1 MKYIKLII
9 IILIISGYTNENNS
23 YKYITLEPIFYNKID
38 NNDFFLSNVIHMDY
52 GKGTYILNEYE
63 YNRITLLNKDYTVK
77 ATITQEGNEL
87 TDVNYPMKAHS
98 VKNEFAIFNAGNNRI
113 NFYNYDGEFLSSVL
127 LKEATSGM
135 EGFSVLDNKIY
146 HSVDNG
152 ISPFVRVNI
161 QANKVE
167 NIGQFH
173 PWHTTTFAK
182 IYKSLG
188 QIFALQGGEFLTVLS
203 AMGEVVLYNADS
215 EILSTFNINEIDEF
229 KTTAKL
235 LEEANANNSSNSVKM
250 VFGDSKLIGNKLF
263 ILAIQDKE
271 PEIPNQRNFSQN
283 HIIQIKIEK
292 DNSFKVERL
301 YKLNGG
307 MYFNTF
313 AISDDNTLT
322 VSNPTENQLWTY
334 ELR

>member
-1 MKYIKLII
+1 
-9 IILIISGYTNENNS
+9 
-23 YKYITLEPIFYNKID
+23 
-38 NNDFFLSNVIHMDY
+38 
-52 GKGTYILNEYE
+52 
-63 YNRITLLNKDYTVK
+63 
-77 ATITQEGNEL
+77 
-87 TDVNYPMKAHS
+87 
-98 VKNEFAIFNAGNNRI
+98 
-113 NFYNYDGEFLSSVL
+113 
-127 LKEATSGM
+127 
-135 EGFSVLDNKIY
+135 
-146 HSVDNG
+146 
-152 ISPFVRVNI
+152 
-161 QANKVE
+161 
-167 NIGQFH
+167 
-173 PWHTTTFAK
+173 
-182 IYKSLG
+182 
-188 QIFALQGGEFLTVLS
+188 
-203 AMGEVVLYNADS
+203 MGEVVLYNADS

>member
-173 PWHTTTFAK
+173 P
-182 IYKSLG
+182 
-188 QIFALQGGEFLTVLS
+188 
-203 AMGEVVLYNADS
+203 
-215 EILSTFNINEIDEF
+215 
-229 KTTAKL
+229 
-235 LEEANANNSSNSVKM
+235 
-250 VFGDSKLIGNKLF
+250 
-263 ILAIQDKE
+263 
-271 PEIPNQRNFSQN
+271 
-283 HIIQIKIEK
+283 
-292 DNSFKVERL
+292 
-301 YKLNGG
+301 
-307 MYFNTF
+307 
-313 AISDDNTLT
+313 
-322 VSNPTENQLWTY
+322 
-334 ELR
+334 